1 MVFLARFDVAAGGGS
16 GCYHLSSM
24 DTKVG
29 YLPLYVRLRMPCTN
43 TCSVC
48 AGMFLRGSTSVE
60 STPDYVATA
69 KVASGYGQSS

>member
-1 MVFLARFDVAAGGGS
+1 MVFLARFDVAVGDGS

-29 YLPLYVRLRMPCTN
+29 YLPLYVHLRTLCTN

-48 AGMFLRGSTSVE
+48 ARMFLRGS
-60 STPDYVATA
+60 AA
-69 KVASGYGQSS
+69 